1 MPQFIHLP
9 HTGSTNQYLRDL
21 VEATKTREEG
31 TVIWADYQSAGKG
44 QKGNTWESEEGKN
57 LLFTLLLCPDC
68 IEASDQFI
76 ISQMVSLAII
86 DVLSSYSE
94 GFSVK
99 WPNDIYYNDK
109 KIAGILIENDIAGR
123 SIFSS
128 FIGIGINVNQTQFLS
143 DAPNPVSLVQIIGED
158 TSCEMLLSKIIE
170 SIYYYYDIAIEGN
183 FELIRKDYMSS
194 LYRKDDFYDFSDADG
209 FFSGKIKNV
218 APSGTLTITD
228 QSGIDRNYEFKEVV
242 FENI

>member
-1 MPQFIHLP
+1 M
-9 HTGSTNQYLRDL
+9 
-21 VEATKTREEG
+21 
-31 TVIWADYQSAGKG
+31 
-44 QKGNTWESEEGKN
+44 
-57 LLFTLLLCPDC
+57 
-68 IEASDQFI
+68 
-76 ISQMVSLAII
+76 
-86 DVLSSYSE
+86 
-94 GFSVK
+94 
-99 WPNDIYYNDK
+99 
-109 KIAGILIENDIAGR
+109 
-123 SIFSS
+123 
-128 FIGIGINVNQTQFLS
+128 
-143 DAPNPVSLVQIIGED
+143 VQIIGED

-170 SIYYYYDIAIEGN
+170 SIFYYYDIAIEGN